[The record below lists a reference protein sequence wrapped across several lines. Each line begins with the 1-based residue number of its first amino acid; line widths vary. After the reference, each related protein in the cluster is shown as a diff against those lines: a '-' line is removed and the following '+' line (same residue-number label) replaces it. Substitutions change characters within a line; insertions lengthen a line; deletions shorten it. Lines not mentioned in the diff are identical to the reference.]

1 MKHFIV
7 LVDWALDGDEEV
19 IVVGVTH
26 TLEEAKELFNKQVV
40 KEKEFAKNNY
50 WPIVTDDDDL
60 FEAYPKGYYTTEHTV
75 LYIKEVK

>member
-1 MKHFIV
+1 MQHFIV

-19 IVVGVTH
+19 IIVGVTH

-50 WPIVTDDDDL
+50 WTIVTDDDDL
-60 FEAYPKGYYTTEHTV
+60 FEAYPKGYYATEHTR
-75 LYIKEVK
+75 LYIQGV